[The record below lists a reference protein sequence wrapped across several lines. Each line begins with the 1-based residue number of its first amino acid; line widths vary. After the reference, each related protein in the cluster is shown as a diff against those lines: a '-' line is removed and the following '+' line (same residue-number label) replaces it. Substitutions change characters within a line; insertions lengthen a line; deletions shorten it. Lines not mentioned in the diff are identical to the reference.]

1 MREPEITKPPA
12 AGSTP
17 TAVSLR
23 TPAQQATGETLLQPA
38 VAPATEPLAGTL
50 PPTEAV
56 SENATL
62 AQPAHANPVAEQ
74 PPGFAGASSSA
85 IPPPRIAG
93 YEILG
98 ELGRGGMGVVYKAR
112 HLGLKRLVALKMIL
126 AGAHA
131 GSSELARF
139 RSEAEAVA
147 RLQHPHIVQ
156 IFDIGE
162 HEGLAYFSLEFVEGG
177 NLAGR
182 CHGAPQPPR
191 QAAQL
196 VETLARAVHA
206 AHRHGIVHRDLKPAN
221 ILLTSDGIP
230 KITDFGLA
238 KQLNSHDCQTQSGA
252 VLGTPSYMAPEQAQ
266 GKAREVGPAADVYA
280 LGAILYDLLT
290 GRPPFQAATVW
301 ETITQVTSLEPTP
314 PSRLQGQVPGR
325 LEAICLKC
333 LQKDPQKRYTSA
345 ESLADDLRQF
355 QDDKTI
361 EIAPPPTRPV
371 RKNWRRWTLAA
382 AGAAAL
388 AGLMLTVWLLTQ
400 TRTNDVPT
408 NGASAGTPTALT
420 GEKPAAAVLS
430 GELVLKV
437 WTPGPGG
444 KRGLTVGEDDDALP
458 VRKGELVHLEARLNQ
473 PAYIYLIW
481 VDSQGQVDPLY
492 PWDRDFKVLP
502 PPTTPQTVL
511 NSPPEESRGW
521 PVQGTSGLETAMLL
535 VRRTPLPEGT
545 DLTKVVGKL
554 SPAPLRDPKEVA
566 VRGFNS
572 DQPTGTLNRVQKRRV
587 GPQAEQIDEPLLQL
601 MDRLRPHFDM
611 IRAVRFAYQ
620 GD

>member
-1 MREPEITKPPA
+1 MLPAIADTLLPPA
-12 AGSTP
+12 VVP
-17 TAVSLR
+17 TSDPLPG
-23 TPAQQATGETLLQPA
+23 TQPL
-38 VAPATEPLAGTL
+38 TRE
-50 PPTEAV
+50 V

-62 AQPAHANPVAEQ
+62 APPTHFDPAVEQPAASGSTA
-74 PPGFAGASSSA
+74 PPLR
-85 IPPPRIAG
+85 IPG

-126 AGAHA
+126 AGARA
-131 GSSELARF
+131 GSGELARF

-162 HEGLAYFSLEFVEGG
+162 HEGLNYFSLEFVDGG

-182 CHGAPQPPR
+182 CHGVPQPPR
-191 QAAQL
+191 QAAQM
-196 VETLARAVHA
+196 VETLARAIQA
-206 AHRHGIVHRDLKPAN
+206 THRHGIVHRDLKPAN
-221 ILLTSDGIP
+221 ILLTGDGIP

-238 KQLNSHDCQTQSGA
+238 KQLDTQGGQTQSGA

-266 GKAREVGPAADVYA
+266 GKASTVGPAADIYA

-290 GRPPFQAATVW
+290 GRPPFQGASVW
-301 ETITQVTSLEPTP
+301 ETITQVVTLEPTP
-314 PSRLQGQVPGR
+314 PSRLQGEVPAD

-333 LQKDPQKRYTSA
+333 LHKDPQQRYASA
-345 ESLADDLRQF
+345 EALADDLRRF
-355 QDDKTI
+355 QDQKTI
-361 EIAPPPTRPV
+361 EIAPAATQPV
-371 RKNWRRWTLAA
+371 KKDWRRWTLAA

-388 AGLMLTVWLLTQ
+388 VGLVLTVWLLTRTRPNDGSSDGARAQ
-400 TRTNDVPT
+400 TPAVP
-408 NGASAGTPTALT
+408 T
-420 GEKPAAAVLS
+420 GEKPVVDGLS
-430 GELVLKV
+430 GELLLKV

-458 VRKGELVHLEARLNQ
+458 VRKGELVHLEARVNQ

-502 PPTTPQTVL
+502 PPKSPQTVL
-511 NSPPEESRGW
+511 HSPPEESRGW

-554 SPAPLRDPKEVA
+554 SPSPLRDPKEVA
-566 VRGFNS
+566 VCGFDS
-572 DQPTGTLNRVQKRRV
+572 DQPTGTVNRVQKRQV
-587 GPQAEQIDEPLLQL
+587 GAQAQQIDEPLLQL